1 MKKHLISLGGD
12 ALDPGFATKPERN
25 VSTKPPGRSTVALET
40 VPATAEAA
48 QILVEHLFAQSDASI
63 PGLSYAVTYRLAEGH
78 AGGDI
83 IDIYHFDNDSVAI
96 SIADISGKGTQ
107 AAVHAALIKYGLR
120 AYTSQGLNPERAV
133 RALDRL
139 YLENNAFERTESF
152 ASLFLGVIDPSR
164 QIMTYTCAAHEPVV
178 LLKKNGEALPLNP
191 NAPLIGVFDD
201 QHHLFKQDFVDL
213 RDAALFVGT
222 TDGITE
228 SRDAEGNIYGM
239 ERLIDAIREHQNESE
254 AAIVEALLTDAVEFC
269 GGVRR
274 DDIAIIAARFH

>member
-1 MKKHLISLGGD
+1 MKKRLVQIGNQ
-12 ALDPGFATKPERN
+12 AIDPGFATTPERN
-25 VSTKPPGRSTVALET
+25 TSLKAPGRSTVALET
-40 VPATAEAA
+40 SPATSEAA
-48 QILVEHLFAQSDASI
+48 QILVEHLFAQSDANI

-120 AYTSQGLNPERAV
+120 AYSSQGLSPERAV

-152 ASLFLGVIDPSR
+152 ASIFLGVIDPSR
-164 QIMTYTCAAHEPVV
+164 RLMTYTCAGHEPVLIMNRDGDASV
-178 LLKKNGEALPLNP
+178 LHPT
-191 NAPLIGVFDD
+191 APLIGVFDD
-201 QHHLFKQDFVDL
+201 QHHLFKQTFVDV
-213 RDAALFVGT
+213 RDGALFVGT

-228 SRDAEGNIYGM
+228 CRNADGEIYGM
-239 ERLIDAIREHQNESE
+239 DRLIDTVRRHRNESE
-254 AAIVEALLTDAVEFC
+254 SAIVEALLADAVDFC
-269 GGVRR
+269 EGVRR

>member
-1 MKKHLISLGGD
+1 MS
-12 ALDPGFATKPERN
+12 
-25 VSTKPPGRSTVALET
+25 LET
-40 VPATAEAA
+40 TPATPEAA

-63 PGLSYAVTYRLAEGH
+63 PGLSYAVTYRLAEGS

-83 IDIYHFDNDSVAI
+83 VDIYHFDNDSVAI

-120 AYTSQGLNPERAV
+120 AYASQGLNPERAV

-139 YLENNAFERTESF
+139 YLENNHFERTESF
-152 ASLFLGVIDPSR
+152 ASLFLGIIDPTR
-164 QIMTYTCAAHEPVV
+164 RLMTYTCAAHEPVIMVRNDGDVIV
-178 LLKKNGEALPLNP
+178 LHPT
-191 NAPLIGVFDD
+191 APLIGVFDD

-222 TDGITE
+222 TDGVTE
-228 SRDAEGNIYGM
+228 SRNAEGDSYGM
-239 ERLIDAIREHQNESE
+239 ERFIEVVRENRNKSE
-254 AAIVEALLTDAVEFC
+254 AAIAEAVLSDAVEFS

-274 DDIAIIAARFH
+274 DDIAVIAARFH